1 MSRNNH
7 FILFQHLP
15 LIYGRVPKV
24 ANSSIKASLC
34 RLLRQPAVQG
44 LRSTSD
50 SFWTKHTNG
59 ETTMIAASD
68 VLKRQ
73 SSHFCFSFVRN
84 PFDRIV
90 SAYNNKII
98 EVAHLSRPMERMG
111 LKHGMAF
118 PDFIQCVCDT
128 HDQDLDVHLLPQ
140 ASMLCLRD
148 RLVPHFVGHF
158 ESLATHWSMLQQRLA
173 SEGLPGLGNLPS
185 KNVRRQPGADL
196 HQHFATDHLIEL
208 VHQRYRRDFEVFYTA
223 NSLQSLLAGQAST
236 PEPLQQLHA
245 SGLRARLRQL
255 PIVGR
260 LQSLFSQS

>member
-1 MSRNNH
+1 
-7 FILFQHLP
+7 
-15 LIYGRVPKV
+15 
-24 ANSSIKASLC
+24 
-34 RLLRQPAVQG
+34 
-44 LRSTSD
+44 
-50 SFWTKHTNG
+50 
-59 ETTMIAASD
+59 
-68 VLKRQ
+68 
-73 SSHFCFSFVRN
+73 
-84 PFDRIV
+84 
-90 SAYNNKII
+90 
-98 EVAHLSRPMERMG
+98 MERMG